1 MAPVTTSSTP
11 GILVTAPRSLAGPP
25 RPVSSA
31 AGVNPQSSMSMT
43 ASVERLAAALAER
56 YVLQHEL
63 GAGGTATVYPAE
75 DGVYRLA
82 AAVDRDVPWT

>member
-1 MAPVTTSSTP
+1 
-11 GILVTAPRSLAGPP
+11 
-25 RPVSSA
+25 
-31 AGVNPQSSMSMT
+31 MSMT
-43 ASVERLAAALAER
+43 APVERLAAALAER

-63 GAGGTATVYPAE
+63 GAGGTAAVYPAE

>member
-1 MAPVTTSSTP
+1 
-11 GILVTAPRSLAGPP
+11 
-25 RPVSSA
+25 
-31 AGVNPQSSMSMT
+31 MT

-75 DGVYRLA
+75 GMAYRLA